1 MIVAA
6 RDMTP
11 LPGPDGAGNSA
22 KPTRGA
28 ALDFS
33 AVLSGK
39 VNDRQASPSAGSGRA
54 RTAPATD
61 GSPATVVNEPSRP
74 DLLAQKLAARLNGG
88 ARNDDANETPPA
100 AADAPSAGESAPVT
114 TAQQADPAL
123 DSDAAAALM
132 ALLALTRPAAAA
144 SAANAAG
151 SATDSGSATGAGAA
165 VNGTFI
171 NADGSA
177 INATIAGGP
186 AINATIGDAANAMV
200 SQGSDSAANA
210 GAAAPAVVRT
220 GGDAANNADVNPTTG
235 GARDALTAT
244 ASGEAA
250 TLASAIPAAGL
261 LPAKTA
267 GAVTPELKT
276 APATA
281 ATKGKPASTA
291 ADAGLTTA
299 AAVPVDPALAA
310 GAGSD
315 RDGSDPTAVLI
326 LKKTTG
332 IMSETFAPT
341 PGATA
346 PVTPTLSAADAAVTG
361 TPTPSS
367 ALVSAQ
373 LGSDEWRQAIGQQ
386 VLMQLRN
393 GQQNAELRLHPDNL
407 GALRISLQMDGNNQA
422 QIHMVSGHSQVR
434 SALEDALPQLRASL
448 AESGIQLGQSSVG
461 SDATPGG
468 GGTGQ
473 DAAGNARAASG
484 FSIDAVAVNAGGD
497 LAPASV
503 DSAERAAG
511 IDTFA

>member
-11 LPGPDGAGNSA
+11 LQGPDGAGNSA

-39 VNDRQASPSAGSGRA
+39 VNERQAPTSAVADADSA

-88 ARNDDANETPPA
+88 ARNDDADETPPS
-100 AADAPSAGESAPVT
+100 AADTSSAGENAPVT
-114 TAQQADPAL
+114 SAQQAEPAL

-144 SAANAAG
+144 ANAA
-151 SATDSGSATGAGAA
+151 GAGAA

-171 NADGSA
+171 NTDASA
-177 INATIAGGP
+177 IYATIADGP
-186 AINATIGDAANAMV
+186 AVNATIGDAANAMV
-200 SQGSDSAANA
+200 SQDAANA
-210 GAAAPAVVRT
+210 SA
-220 GGDAANNADVNPTTG
+220 GGDAAHNADVNPTTG

-281 ATKGKPASTA
+281 ATKAKPASTA
-291 ADAGLTTA
+291 ADAGLTTT

-310 GAGSD
+310 GTESD
-315 RDGSDPTAVLI
+315 RDGSDPSAVLT

-346 PVTPTLSAADAAVTG
+346 PVTPTLDAADAAVTG

-407 GALRISLQMDGNNQA
+407 GALRISLQLDGNNQA

-461 SDATPGG
+461 SDATPSG

-473 DAAGNARAASG
+473 DAAGSARAASG
-484 FSIDAVAVNAGGD
+484 FSIDAVAGNAGGD